1 MTSDMFG
8 RFEESYQKYKRPD
21 GYNFM
26 KESKSVGVP
35 VALDSSTYRHAFS
48 ESRDE
53 SGGPSKRAKTLSGQ
67 PAEAF
72 EYRLARSVRR
82 LGESLVTMMRNRI
95 TQNSSSLVL
104 SSLAELKCYRNDLDV
119 IHLLI
124 NTCNASR

>member
-1 MTSDMFG
+1 MLFYYIFSINISARTWGSGSRVVTSDMFG

-48 ESRDE
+48 ESRDDT
-53 SGGPSKRAKTLSGQ
+53 GGPSKRAKTLSGQ

-82 LGESLVTMMRNRI
+82 LGELLISRRI
-95 TQNSSSLVL
+95 SQNSSFF
-104 SSLAELKCYRNDLDV
+104 
-119 IHLLI
+119 H
-124 NTCNASR
+124 